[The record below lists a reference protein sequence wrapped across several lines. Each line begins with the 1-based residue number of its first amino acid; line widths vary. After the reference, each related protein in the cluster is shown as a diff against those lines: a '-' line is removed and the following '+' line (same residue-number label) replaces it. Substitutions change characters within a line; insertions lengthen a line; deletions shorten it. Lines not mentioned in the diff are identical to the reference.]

1 MSRRLLPTLPLLAAC
16 TAGDADNVVVYVQP
30 AERDAFLSYLVG
42 VPGAPGMVVTADPV
56 GDAEAGVWGEVL
68 HPDVPRPGE
77 PEPVPWA
84 EQVVDLPDMQ
94 VAVLLDLTCTE
105 CFELTGEGNV
115 YTVHAGDR
123 LGAQYGLTAL
133 LEAWGYRF
141 YHPFAGHKPDV
152 LKPLDATAGVLGVRH
167 APDIARRG
175 LHLHTLHPIEAL
187 DAFWLPGERSLE
199 RAERILDWAVKSR
212 ANHVQWVS
220 LDDITDSPATAAA
233 WQDHTRQVVQMA
245 HDRGLTTGMGIQL
258 FGQSN
263 LQNAFDLVDGD
274 PDPTERRAM
283 MDARLAVIT
292 DDVGL
297 DELNLS
303 FGEFFNADP
312 AAFVATVDEAYAAA
326 QAAQP
331 DIGMSTVIHV
341 GDSEDQR
348 VTYQGEE
355 MIYYFLARYADP
367 AIQPWVH
374 TVMYYNLFEDAGGA
388 YHHDAFDE
396 HRAFLLQRLQA
407 GEDVAYFPETAY
419 WVAFDDSVPTYL
431 PLYMRS
437 RWTDLAEIRAAVD
450 GPGLQDH
457 VLFSTG
463 WEWGYWQN
471 DYTALRMSYT
481 LRPWQEEVA
490 DLYSPFGDEGAELAD
505 AVVQVADIE
514 HEALIGERLAP
525 YLAGR
530 DAAMDVGFAVGVVA
544 APERPAFSDVA
555 GWSDIER
562 TAFQVD
568 VVDRLDAL
576 AAGLDGRGDR
586 VRRMA
591 NANGSPWFVEMADAI
606 QVTNQRARFAHATWS
621 AAVTGAAGG
630 DPTDDL
636 ARAAQHLATAR
647 QLVDDRHDTLWDP
660 DGPRLTTGDWANPTI
675 YQYGYLHQAE
685 VLCYWEK
692 ELVEV
697 RRALDLT
704 TDIPAGCF

>member
-1 MSRRLLPTLPLLAAC
+1 MSARALALVGLLVGC
-16 TAGDADNVVVYVQP
+16 RAGDTDNVVVFVP
-30 AERDAFLSYLVG
+30 PSEKDVFLSYLGG
-42 VPGAPGMVVTADPV
+42 VPGAPGLVVTADPV
-56 GDAEAGVWGEVL
+56 GDAEAGIWGEIL

-77 PEPVPWA
+77 PSPVPWE

-94 VAVLLDLTCTE
+94 VAVVQDLSCTE
-105 CFELTGEGNV
+105 CYELTGEGNV

-133 LEAWGYRF
+133 LEAFGYRF
-141 YHPFAGHKPDV
+141 FHPFAGHKPDV
-152 LKPLDATAGVLGVRH
+152 LVPLDDPTVLGPRST
-167 APDIARRG
+167 PEIARRG

-187 DAFWLPGERSLE
+187 DAVWLPGDPSLQ

-220 LDDITDSPATAAA
+220 LDDITDSSGTAAA

-258 FGQSN
+258 FGASN
-263 LQNAFDLVDGD
+263 LQNAFDLVDGS
-274 PDPTERRAM
+274 PEPAEMRAM
-283 MDARLAVIT
+283 MDERMAIIT

-312 AAFVATVDEAYAAA
+312 EAFVAAVDEAYASATE
-326 QAAQP
+326 AQP
-331 DIGMSTVIHV
+331 GIQMSTVIHV

-348 VTYQGEE
+348 VTFNGEE
-355 MIYYFLARYADP
+355 MIYYFLAQFADED
-367 AIQPWVH
+367 IQPWVH

-388 YHHDAFDE
+388 YHHDEFDE
-396 HRAFLLQRLQA
+396 HRAFLLERLAA

-431 PLYMRS
+431 PLYIRS

-471 DYTALRMSYT
+471 DYTALRLSYG
-481 LRPWQEEVA
+481 LRPWQDEVA
-490 DLYSPFGDEGAELAD
+490 DMYAPFGDDGKELAE
-505 AVVQVADIE
+505 AVVQVADLQ
-514 HEALIGERLAP
+514 HEALLVDRLAP
-525 YLAGR
+525 FLAGR

-544 APERPAFSDVA
+544 QPERPVFADVA

-562 TAFQVD
+562 TAFQAD
-568 VVDRLDAL
+568 VLDPLEAF
-576 AAGLDGRGDR
+576 AAALDGRGDR
-586 VRRMA
+586 MRRLA
-591 NANGSPWFVEMADAI
+591 EANGNPWFVEMADAI
-606 QVTNQRARFAHATWS
+606 QVTNQRARFVHAVWS
-621 AAVTGAAGG
+621 ATVAGAAGG
-630 DPTDDL
+630 DPTAQLDL
-636 ARAAQHLATAR
+636 AQQHLESAR
-647 QLVDDRHDTLWDP
+647 QIVDDRHDTLWDP
-660 DGPRLTTGDWANPTI
+660 ARERMTSSEWENPTI
-675 YQYGYLHQAE
+675 YQYGYLRHAE
-685 VLCYWEK
+685 ELCYWEK
-692 ELVEV
+692 EWVEA
-697 RRALDLT
+697 RRGLGLT
-704 TDIPAGCF
+704 TDVAPGCF